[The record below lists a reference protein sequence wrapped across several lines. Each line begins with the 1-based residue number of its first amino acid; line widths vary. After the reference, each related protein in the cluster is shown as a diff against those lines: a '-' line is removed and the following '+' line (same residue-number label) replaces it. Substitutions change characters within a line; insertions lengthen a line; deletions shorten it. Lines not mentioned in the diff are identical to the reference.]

1 MTPEVKIYAIAMFAT
16 IVVVQARYQAKRF
29 ALNLTINHLSK
40 GGIYAVLIAL
50 VTGTAYIIWDKF
62 FWELIII
69 GDLFRA
75 AFFDPILNGFRKKDW
90 WYNGTQAGGEGN
102 KGSWIDRIE
111 NKLSVTWVKVLKII
125 YIAAFVAAII
135 FL

>member
-40 GGIYAVLIAL
+40 GGIYAILIAL
-50 VTGTAYIIWDKF
+50 VTGAAYIVWKEF
-62 FWELIII
+62 FWQLLVI
-69 GDLFRA
+69 GVLFRA
-75 AFFDPILNGFRKKDW
+75 AFFDPLLNTLRKKGW
-90 WYNGTQAGGEGN
+90 WYNSTQTGSEGN

-111 NKLSVTWVKVLKII
+111 NKLSVTWVKVLKVI